1 MKVNIFDYYDE
12 NTENLLQ
19 SLKTAKLPRKS
30 LFVHYNGRLPKDAMS
45 PFTFF
50 TGLKET
56 NTQGRFFNRV
66 DVPDFYDIIV
76 GGANSARIQDAMRT
90 AGLITFRT
98 EGYRLVDN
106 VSWFSKED
114 GNTVI
119 RKDWYNIA
127 GDLYASTYFNNGEA
141 YATRYFK
148 DGEPVITENHHSG
161 IIELRY
167 QDKTYDFANITSF
180 FVFFLQEAKINAL
193 DIIINSLSYPLFI
206 AHTLHNEK
214 KTTLFWQEPLGDDV
228 PGNMV
233 AELENQTSF
242 KQIIFSDESQLKFVS
257 ERFPETKVQLTYL
270 SNIGEFTRKPKYRNK
285 AFVLTN
291 SDDLRGLD
299 EILTA
304 LPDLKVTVAAFTEMS
319 KKLLDQG
326 DKYQNLQLLPNFAPR
341 EVYLELEKADIY
353 LDINAGGKVGNV
365 LRHAYQNH
373 MIILTDQNVQIGKYK
388 SLVYNGTQPLV
399 TDLKAILAD
408 KSVWDAKLTQMIS
421 QNGPVSTVTDYRK
434 LLR

>member
-56 NTQGRFFNRV
+56 NTQGLFFNRV
-66 DVPDFYDIIV
+66 AVPAFYDIIV
-76 GGANSARIQDAMRT
+76 GGANSARIENGMRT
-90 AGLITFRT
+90 VGLITFRS
-98 EGYRLVDN
+98 EGYRVVDN
-106 VSWFSKED
+106 VTLFSKED
-114 GNTVI
+114 GDTVV
-119 RKDWYNIA
+119 RKDWYNIS
-127 GDLYASTYFNNGEA
+127 GDRYATTYFKDGEQ

-148 DGEPVITENHHSG
+148 DGQPVITENHRSG

-167 QDKTYDFANITSF
+167 QDKTYDFANITAF

-193 DIIINSLSYPLFI
+193 DIVINSLSYPLFI
-206 AHTLHNEK
+206 AHTLHNE

-257 ERFPETKVQLTYL
+257 DRYPDTKVKLTYL
-270 SNIGEFTRKPKYRNK
+270 SNIGEFARKTKYRHQ

-319 KKLLDQG
+319 KKLLEQG
-326 DKYQNLQLLPNFAPR
+326 DKYQNLSLLPNFAPR
-341 EVYLELEKADIY
+341 EVHLELEKADIY
-353 LDINAGGKVGNV
+353 LDINAGGKVANV
-365 LRHAYQNH
+365 LRYAYRNH
-373 MIILTDQNVQIGKYK
+373 MIILTDQDVKAGRYK
-388 SLVYNGTQPLV
+388 SLVYDGTNALIA
-399 TDLKAILAD
+399 DLTALLND
-408 KSVWDAKLTQMIS
+408 KTVWDDKLRQMIS
-421 QNGPVSTVTDYRK
+421 QNGPVSTATNYRK